1 MNRLVCLIFVMGF
14 IVGGCS
20 TDSDVSAPEEEMS
33 NIDVADETVIVEAA
47 SITEEASE
55 IVSEVLEAGEEMV
68 EEAVDAVEEAVEA
81 VEEAVEAVE
90 EAPKREMTLGGGV
103 N

>member
-1 MNRLVCLIFVMGF
+1 MNRLVCFIFVMGF
-14 IVGGCS
+14 IIGGCS
-20 TDSDVSAPEEEMS
+20 TDSDVSVTEEEVS
-33 NIDVADETVIVEAA
+33 NVEAADGVMVEETASVTEEVSEAVSEGLDVADEA
-47 SITEEASE
+47 
-55 IVSEVLEAGEEMV
+55 V
-68 EEAVDAVEEAVEA
+68 EEAVEAVEEAVEA